1 MSAHSYSK
9 IIDLLDANSV
19 EHVSFEHEAC
29 KTSNESRAVRT
40 RAGYPNAVGAKALL
54 TKLYFSDGEK
64 FATIVLP
71 GDHILD
77 KNSLIAGIPGLKRM
91 RFVTPQEMA
100 MLAKVV
106 PGCMPPFASQ
116 IFPDIPLLILAKAIE
131 STEELGF
138 NAADLQ
144 KSIIL
149 KTKDYLSIVEPSFVV
164 DCSEP
169 KNLEG

>member
-1 MSAHSYSK
+1 MIGNSYSK
-9 IIDLLDANSV
+9 IIELLDTNDVQYAT
-19 EHVSFEHEAC
+19 FEHEVC
-29 KTSNESRAVRT
+29 KTSDESRAIRT
-40 RAGYPNAVGAKALL
+40 KAGYPNAVGAKALL
-54 TKLYFSDGEK
+54 TKLYFEGGEK

-77 KNSLIAGIPGLKRM
+77 KDLLIAGILGLKRM
-91 RFVTPQEMA
+91 RFVTPEEMTT
-100 MLAKVV
+100 LAGVV

-131 STEELGF
+131 ETKELGF

-149 KTKDYLSIVEPSFVV
+149 RTKDYLHVIEPSFVV
-164 DCSEP
+164 DCS
-169 KNLEG
+169 KAKV